1 MSKKLKVIH
10 AKTIKER
17 IIAMISALE
26 KILEH
31 IVTPI
36 ALCSVALDY
45 IIIGFTIFFV
55 IQILYEEKH
64 KKHNEE

>member
-1 MSKKLKVIH
+1 MIL
-10 AKTIKER
+10 TI
-17 IIAMISALE
+17 E

-55 IQILYEEKH
+55 IQIFYEEKH

>member
-1 MSKKLKVIH
+1 
-10 AKTIKER
+10 
-17 IIAMISALE
+17 MISALE

-55 IQILYEEKH
+55 IQIFYEEKH

>member
-1 MSKKLKVIH
+1 M
-10 AKTIKER
+10 TE
-17 IIAMISALE
+17 MISALE

-36 ALCSVALDY
+36 AICSVALDY
-45 IIIGFTIFFV
+45 MIIGFTIFFV

-64 KKHNEE
+64 KKQKEE

>member
-1 MSKKLKVIH
+1 
-10 AKTIKER
+10 
-17 IIAMISALE
+17 MISALE

-36 ALCSVALDY
+36 AICSEALDY
-45 IIIGFTIFFV
+45 IIIGFTIFFI

-64 KKHNEE
+64 KKK

>member
-1 MSKKLKVIH
+1 MIL
-10 AKTIKER
+10 TI
-17 IIAMISALE
+17 E

-36 ALCSVALDY
+36 AICSVALVY
-45 IIIGFTIFFV
+45 VIIGFTIFFV

-64 KKHNEE
+64 KKQKEE

>member
-1 MSKKLKVIH
+1 MGVEMIL
-10 AKTIKER
+10 TI
-17 IIAMISALE
+17 E

-36 ALCSVALDY
+36 SMCSVALVY

-64 KKHNEE
+64 KKQKEE

>member
-1 MSKKLKVIH
+1 M
-10 AKTIKER
+10 AKTIKKIMTE
-17 IIAMISALE
+17 MISALE

-36 ALCSVALDY
+36 AICSVALDY

-64 KKHNEE
+64 KKQKEE